1 MKKIF
6 TKISLLCI
14 GLMLCAV
21 NAWADATAIYLKSDP
36 LSNSTPTGVS
46 YEWVEET
53 TQGWFGPET
62 NVVALEFSGTGSIPD
77 QANTTEYTGS
87 GWVINFMLYES
98 WNSVDITR
106 IIFGDGIAAIGT
118 GHFEVSDKGGAN
130 SWRYVTTIYC
140 NANTPPTIAASGV
153 FPSEF
158 EEIPLY
164 VPAKSLEAYRASNW
178 NSYFNTIIA
187 EEEPAAPIAV
197 GSIFTVDGVNYEV
210 TALEEGS
217 CNCPEGS
224 MGYMVGEQLN
234 CFSMSSYT
242 NVDPIVTP
250 GTHTVKVVENK
261 TVDNSGWFPVT
272 TYNYTGNITIPA
284 TVEYDDVTWDV
295 TEIGAQAFA
304 MSTGVT
310 GVTLPNG
317 LEIIGDYAF
326 AYCSSLA
333 TISIPNTVTSIGVGA
348 FGGCSS
354 LASLTVPTSVTSIGA
369 NAFYGVSNASM
380 ASGTATLV
388 DNNDAVSIMNFLMND
403 TRDIAINRPA
413 QKSNQYNTLCLPF
426 SMNETQ
432 IANSSLADAEIY
444 KFSNAVKDGNNLDLH
459 FQPVTSIEAGIPYF
473 IRYAEE
479 GSNLTGL
486 DFANVTM
493 ETTTAGSVTH
503 GDVTLHGTLS
513 QVTISGSDK
522 LYLAAGNNL
531 KWHDGDKTINP
542 FRAYF
547 SVAGVVPGAA
557 PKARIVQRENTTTDV
572 ESIQHSTISNQKI
585 IENGQLFIIK
595 NGVKYNAQGQIVK

>member
-1 MKKIF
+1 MTKIF
-6 TKISLLCI
+6 TKISLLFI
-14 GLMLCAV
+14 GLMLCAG
-21 NAWADATAIYLKSDP
+21 NAWATATAIYLKSDP

-62 NVVALEFSGTGSIPD
+62 NVVALEFSGTGSIPN

-87 GWVINFMLYES
+87 GWVTNFMLYNS

-106 IIFGDGIAAIGT
+106 IIFGDGIGAIGT

-140 NANTPPTIAASGV
+140 NATTPPTIAASGV

-164 VPAKSLEAYRASNW
+164 VPAESLEAYQASNW

-187 EEEPAAPIAV
+187 EEEPVAPIAV
-197 GSIFTVDGVNYEV
+197 GSTFTVSGVNYEV

-224 MGYMVGEQLN
+224 MSYTLGEQLY
-234 CFSMSSYT
+234 CIDMATYA

-250 GTHTVKVVENK
+250 GIHTVKVVENK
-261 TVDNSGWFPVT
+261 TVDNSGWFPTT

-304 MSTGVT
+304 MSTGLT
-310 GVTLPNG
+310 GVTLSNG
-317 LEIIGDYAF
+317 LETIGDYAF
-326 AYCSSLA
+326 AYCSGLA
-333 TISIPNTVTSIGVGA
+333 TISIPNTVTSIGTGA
-348 FGGCSS
+348 FGGCTS
-354 LASLTVPTSVTSIGA
+354 LASLTIPTSVTSIGA

-388 DNNDAVSIMNFLMND
+388 DNNDAVSIMTFLMND
-403 TRDIAINRPA
+403 TRDLAINRPA
-413 QKSNQYNTLCLPF
+413 QLSNQYNTLCLPF

-432 IANSSLADAEIY
+432 IAASTLADAEIY
-444 KFSNAVKDGNNLDLH
+444 KFSNAEKDGDNLDLH
-459 FQPVTSIEAGIPYF
+459 FQPVTTIEAGVPYF
-473 IRYAEE
+473 IRYPQD
-479 GSNLTGL
+479 GDNLTGF
-486 DFANVTM
+486 DFDDVTVS
-493 ETTTAGSVTH
+493 TTTAGSVTH

-513 QVTISGSDK
+513 TVSVSGNDK
-522 LYLAAGNNL
+522 LYLAAGNELHWSSSTKN
-531 KWHDGDKTINP
+531 IPP

-547 SVAGVVPGAA
+547 SVAGLGAGA
-557 PKARIVQRENTTTDV
+557 PPRARIVERENTATDI
-572 ESIQHSTISNQKI
+572 ESVQSSVISSEKI